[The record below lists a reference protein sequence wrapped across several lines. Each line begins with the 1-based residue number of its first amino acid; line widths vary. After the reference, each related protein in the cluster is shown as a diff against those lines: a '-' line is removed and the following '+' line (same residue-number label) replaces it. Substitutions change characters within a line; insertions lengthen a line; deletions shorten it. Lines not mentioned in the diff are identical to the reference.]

1 MVATQTACQYH
12 PARPGV
18 GICVKC
24 GTVVCTECSTKFDGI
39 NHCAVCVAQL
49 RREADDGEL
58 SAPSRVLWW
67 FGATASATAI
77 LGLGYAIFHMLLL
90 W

>member
-1 MVATQTACQYH
+1 MVATQTTCLYH

-39 NHCAVCVAQL
+39 NHCAVCVAEL
-49 RREADDGEL
+49 RRDADGGHI
-58 SAPSRVLWW
+58 AGPSRALWW
-67 FGATASATAI
+67 FGVVASFLVI
-77 LGLGYAIFHMLLL
+77 VCVGYAIFHMMLL